1 MLQNTDSS
9 SLRKKRAI
17 SRRHGNNKLRT
28 YCLIKS
34 EYRIEAYLT
43 SIANRANRK
52 VLAKLRCSNHPLLIE
67 VGRHHE
73 MDVDTRKCSLC
84 DRIEDEIHFVT
95 EYQLYADTR
104 NKFLSEMG
112 SRTMIAPKQRL

>member
-1 MLQNTDSS
+1 M
-9 SLRKKRAI
+9 
-17 SRRHGNNKLRT
+17 
-28 YCLIKS
+28 
-34 EYRIEAYLT
+34 
-43 SIANRANRK
+43 
-52 VLAKLRCSNHPLLIE
+52 LAKLRYSNNPLLIE

-112 SRTMIAPKQRL
+112 LSHNDRTKTTFVNLLTFENEQLIQRLAQFITNCFEIGSVVKD

>member
-1 MLQNTDSS
+1 
-9 SLRKKRAI
+9 
-17 SRRHGNNKLRT
+17 
-28 YCLIKS
+28 
-34 EYRIEAYLT
+34 
-43 SIANRANRK
+43 
-52 VLAKLRCSNHPLLIE
+52 
-67 VGRHHE
+67 

-112 SRTMIAPKQRL
+112 SHTMIAPKQRL